1 MAFTSEQ
8 KIGKYIYV
16 YEANNYW
23 DKEKKQSR
31 QKRTYLGRKN
41 PETGEII
48 PTQKDPVPRSFR
60 DYGNVYLLRV
70 LAEQIGLVDCLKQV
84 YGDLWKQILTCV
96 LYEISEAKPLYL
108 CRLWTELSFSEGLHA
123 GLGSQRISELLREIG
138 EQSQR
143 RLDFFKAWIQLQEQ
157 TKSIYYDITSLS
169 SYAKA
174 IELIEW
180 GYNRDKEKL
189 PQLNLGV
196 IFGEPLSLPLFYTV
210 HQGSIPD
217 VVTLENTST
226 LAKTF
231 GLKGVSFIMD
241 KGFYSNYNLGR
252 IAAGSM
258 RFLIPYPERNKGW
271 TGLIN
276 KHLKD
281 LTSPSH
287 AIRVDKNILFGLKD
301 KTQVGNKSYNAF
313 VYFDEKKKA
322 EQSTKFYK
330 ELLEIEE
337 KLSEAGFKEKEE
349 VENYLPDQFK
359 KWKKYLGVVKTA
371 DRYAIRRK
379 HKAINEAVDRMG
391 KLVLLSNYRIGVKE
405 AIRLYRNKDEIE
417 KFFDNMKNDLSCNR
431 LRVHTTEAAQG
442 RIFLSYISLILYSWI
457 NKKMRQGKLFKDY
470 TVQEVMYEL
479 KKIKHVQLAKKKNFI
494 TELSKKQK
502 EIFKRFGID
511 LPKVAY

>member
-16 YEANNYW
+16 YEASNYW

-31 QKRTYLGRKN
+31 QKRTYLGKRN

-70 LAEQIGLVDCLKQV
+70 LAEQIGLIDCLKQV
-84 YGDLWKQILTCV
+84 YGDLWKQIITCV
-96 LYEISEAKPLYL
+96 LYEISETKPLYL
-108 CRLWTELSFSEGLHA
+108 CRLWTELSFSEGLHD
-123 GLGSQRISELLREIG
+123 GLDSQRISELLREIG

-157 TKSIYYDITSLS
+157 TKSLYYDITSLS

-231 GLKGVSFIMD
+231 GLQGVSFIMD
-241 KGFYSNYNLGR
+241 KGFYSNHNLGR
-252 IAAGSM
+252 LDAGAM
-258 RFLIPYPERNKGW
+258 RFLIPYPERTKGW
-271 TGLIN
+271 QVLI
-276 KHLKD
+276 
-281 LTSPSH
+281 
-287 AIRVDKNILFGLKD
+287 
-301 KTQVGNKSYNAF
+301 
-313 VYFDEKKKA
+313 
-322 EQSTKFYK
+322 
-330 ELLEIEE
+330 
-337 KLSEAGFKEKEE
+337 
-349 VENYLPDQFK
+349 
-359 KWKKYLGVVKTA
+359 
-371 DRYAIRRK
+371 
-379 HKAINEAVDRMG
+379 
-391 KLVLLSNYRIGVKE
+391 
-405 AIRLYRNKDEIE
+405 
-417 KFFDNMKNDLSCNR
+417 
-431 LRVHTTEAAQG
+431 
-442 RIFLSYISLILYSWI
+442 
-457 NKKMRQGKLFKDY
+457 
-470 TVQEVMYEL
+470 
-479 KKIKHVQLAKKKNFI
+479 
-494 TELSKKQK
+494 
-502 EIFKRFGID
+502 
-511 LPKVAY
+511 